1 MRASVPCAFTDA
13 LRETPARGSPTAR
26 GWTSLRDMKLFGR
39 KGGDGAQ
46 ADPAE
51 AYLGLRRLALGLT
64 AGSLGSGCPADAP
77 VVALL
82 MESGMSGAVATL
94 VGVADGTTSLYYSTG
109 GGVIGAG
116 TRRGVSAATDHWLQT
131 CGALLEHL
139 SPIHD
144 AALPGEG
151 VTQFVAVTPGGL
163 LGAGAPM
170 ADLGER
176 RHVLSPLFYAGH
188 DVISRIRLTQA
199 A

>member
-1 MRASVPCAFTDA
+1 
-13 LRETPARGSPTAR
+13 
-26 GWTSLRDMKLFGR
+26 MKLFGR

-51 AYLGLRRLALGLT
+51 AYLGLRRLALNLT
-64 AGSLGSGCPADAP
+64 ADSLGSACPPGAP
-77 VVALL
+77 VVTLL
-82 MESGMSGAVATL
+82 MESGMSGGVATL

-116 TRRGVSAATDHWLQT
+116 ARPGVSAVTGRWLLT
-131 CGALLEHL
+131 CSDLLDHL
-139 SPIHD
+139 SPVED
-144 AALPGEG
+144 AVLPAEG
-151 VTQFVAVTPGGL
+151 MVQFAVVTPGGL

-170 ADLGER
+170 AELGER

-188 DVISRIRLTQA
+188 DVITRIRLTQA